1 MEAKSEQLLEL
12 TEEVQQPFQLSADVD
27 SFGDELMTN
36 LDDGE
41 VEEEENP
48 HQPKVLR
55 TSFQLGKARRQNRY

>member
-48 HQPKVLR
+48 P
-55 TSFQLGKARRQNRY
+55 